1 LTNCDHPHLRFGTCF
16 DIWRATNATYL
27 LTYLLTYL
35 SPEGFRGRSADSLL
49 RKAVPIS
56 WYSRRM

>member
-27 LTYLLTYL
+27 LTYRQN
-35 SPEGFRGRSADSLL
+35 SHKSKIEDGGGRHFE
-49 RKAVPIS
+49 IS
-56 WYSRRM
+56 